1 VLTEDMPGMT
11 TRPRRSATFAVAA
24 IAALLTLFAA
34 GAGVAGAVPAKT
46 LGKTTRNPEPS
57 CPKTPCEA
65 VGSVTGFQ
73 MVADGMR
80 APFKAR
86 ENGHVVAWA
95 IDLSDPNRSQTD
107 FFADFYESGAFGTAP
122 TARVSVLKRKNER
135 NYKLKAQSPVVALSS
150 VLDSRQTF
158 TLTDPL
164 KIRKGEFLALTI
176 PTWAPAFA
184 VDLSGDGNVWRSSRV
199 EGACSGTDAIRDGKP
214 QQKVGSERPY
224 ACDYKTARLLYW
236 GYYVPR

>member
-1 VLTEDMPGMT
+1 MPGIT
-11 TRPRRSATFAVAA
+11 TRLRPSASIALTALVASVCLLAAGGGVAVAA
-24 IAALLTLFAA
+24 
-34 GAGVAGAVPAKT
+34 PAKT
-46 LGKTTRNPEPS
+46 LGQTTRNPEPS

-73 MVADGMR
+73 LVADGVR

-86 ENGHVVAWA
+86 ENGLLVAWA
-95 IDLSDPNRSQTD
+95 VDLSDPNKSQTD

-122 TARVSVLKRKNER
+122 TARISVLKRKDER
-135 NYKLKAQSPVVALSS
+135 NYKLKAQSPVVGLNA
-150 VLDSRQTF
+150 VLGTRQTF

-164 KIRKGEFLALTI
+164 KLRKGDFLALTI

-184 VDLSGDGNVWRSSRV
+184 VDLSGTGNVWRSSRA
-199 EGACSGTDAIRDGKP
+199 EGACSGTDNIQDGKP
-214 QQKVGSERPY
+214 QQKVGSERTY

-236 GYYVPR
+236 GYYAPR